1 MPRPAVASTPG
12 PRFRRGRV
20 SLTLVILLG
29 TFFAMHAPMAAACG
43 GFFCQNNRVD
53 QVGERIVFTINDD
66 GTVTSLIEIQQTGS
80 AEDFSWVLPIP
91 KAIEITYEHMEIET
105 AEISFSSFGGNDY
118 LRSPERAGRYLTHL
132 TTDISPEEMTIDPLF
147 ALEAGRADVSNVRD
161 ASELTGLWDCERNGT
176 DGGDDVELANS
187 DALDSTS
194 ESGSVTATPAESV
207 GGGMLF
213 SRRSTKNKLTE
224 SS

>member
-1 MPRPAVASTPG
+1 
-12 PRFRRGRV
+12 
-20 SLTLVILLG
+20 
-29 TFFAMHAPMAAACG
+29 
-43 GFFCQNNRVD
+43 
-53 QVGERIVFTINDD
+53 
-66 GTVTSLIEIQQTGS
+66 
-80 AEDFSWVLPIP
+80 VLPIP
-91 KAIEITYEHMEIET
+91 KAIEADDLAIPEGVDVFASGEVRPFGFDVIGSEDPAALINWLRDNNYRVTPEMEPLLNVYVEEEFAFVTMRPLDGETSDSIKPIEITYGHMEIET

-213 SRRSTKNKLTE
+213 SRRSAKNKLTE